1 MILTSLLVS
10 LALGQEGS
18 TPYVRSRVA
27 AGNAS
32 AQCLYWTV
40 PTITWHNSSVGNPD
54 TALEAQKQREFEAI
68 RASFQSWQR
77 LFVSC
82 GNLRFSEGPLVDDR
96 KVGYELRG
104 DNNRNLVLFRSTRC
118 SDPDVVPASDAC
130 WIDDTCGNDYDCWDS
145 DARTI
150 ALTLTTYDEKSG
162 IIYDSDIQLNASG
175 FVFTTVDSP
184 QCIPPATGR
193 DNTCVSTDLQNT
205 MTHEIGHLIG
215 LDHVPDDPRSVM
227 FPRAPSGETSKRTI
241 DEGSHQF
248 VCEVYPKGQPSQSC
262 VTPTLDS
269 SGNTTVLGK
278 QSMGCSSSGAGAA
291 WLPSMAGWALLA
303 WRRRRGGARS

>member
-10 LALGQEGS
+10 LALGQVGS
-18 TPYVRSRVA
+18 TPYVRSRVE
-27 AGNAS
+27 AGNTS
-32 AQCLYWTV
+32 AQCLFWTV
-40 PTITWHNSSVGNPD
+40 PTITWQNSSAGNTA
-54 TALEAQKQREFEAI
+54 TALEAQKQSEFEAI
-68 RASFQSWQR
+68 RHSFQSWQQ
-77 LFVSC
+77 LFESC

-96 KVGYELRG
+96 KVGYELKG
-104 DNNRNLVLFRSTRC
+104 DDNRNLVLFRSRRC
-118 SDPDVVPASDAC
+118 TDVVSATDAC
-130 WIDDTCGNDYDCWDS
+130 WDDDTCGNAHDCWDS

-175 FVFTTVDSP
+175 FIFTTVDSP
-184 QCIPPATGR
+184 PCIPPATGK

-215 LDHVPDDPRSVM
+215 LDHVPDDSRSVM
-227 FPRAPSGETSKRTI
+227 FPRAPPGETSKRTV

-248 VCEVYPKGQPSQSC
+248 VCEVYPRGHASQSC
-262 VTPTLDS
+262 ITPTLDS
-269 SGNTTVLGK
+269 SGSSTVLGK
-278 QSMGCSSSGAGAA
+278 QAMGCASSGAGA
-291 WLPSMAGWALLA
+291 WLPAMAGWALLA

>member
-1 MILTSLLVS
+1 MIVTSLLIS
-10 LALGQEGS
+10 LALGQVEP
-18 TPYVRSRVA
+18 TPYVRSRVE
-27 AGNAS
+27 AGNTS
-32 AQCLYWTV
+32 SQCLFWTV
-40 PTITWHNSSVGNPD
+40 PTIAWQNSSVGNPN
-54 TALEAQKQREFEAI
+54 TALEAQKQSEFEAI
-68 RASFQSWQR
+68 RRSFQSWQQ
-77 LFVSC
+77 LFESC

-104 DNNRNLVLFRSTRC
+104 DNNRNLVLFRSKRC
-118 SDPDVVPASDAC
+118 EEVVASSDAC
-130 WIDDTCGNDYDCWDS
+130 WVEDTCGNDHDCWDS

-175 FVFTTVDSP
+175 FVFTTVNTP
-184 QCIPPATGR
+184 PCIPPANGR

-215 LDHVPDDPRSVM
+215 LDHVPQDPGSVM
-227 FPRAPSGETSKRTI
+227 FPRAPPGETSKRNI

-248 VCEVYPKGQPSQSC
+248 VCEAYPKGQASQSC
-262 VTPTLDS
+262 VTPSLGS

-278 QSMGCSSSGAGAA
+278 QAVGCSSSGAEA
-291 WLPSMAGWALLA
+291 WLPAVAGWALLA